1 MAFQNER
8 HNKTNTYDLI
18 QVQKK
23 INTLI
28 SGNSFFAKVLPKARQ
43 EKALEKFN
51 KWERGKKKKSC
62 NEKLEKLKIDDL
74 RVDVQLFKKFLK
86 MKKYGKRPR
95 YAMDPIL
102 DGEIYGLMSKYDLEQ
117 FKGAQNIFNGF
128 TQNNGDIDSE
138 LQSESY
144 IDQLSKTLNFFFDK
158 FLMQVDS

>member
-1 MAFQNER
+1 
-8 HNKTNTYDLI
+8 
-18 QVQKK
+18 
-23 INTLI
+23 
-28 SGNSFFAKVLPKARQ
+28 
-43 EKALEKFN
+43 
-51 KWERGKKKKSC
+51 
-62 NEKLEKLKIDDL
+62 
-74 RVDVQLFKKFLK
+74 